1 MCRLQAKLLRV
12 WRLLTRDN
20 RYGVASDEVELEEV
34 NPHLR
39 GGRVDNHLGKTIP
52 SSPDRDSNLDLPVLS
67 SRAQHDKRIGASVDI
82 DVLKYDEDSCRAILR
97 CPATSYV
104 KLRSSLTLCGDYSVT
119 HFKMSYCR
127 KEGKDTII
135 FATAEDHKV
144 PSTVKLPEPEP
155 QPGLILPNGEINWA
169 CPCLGGMATGPCG
182 VQFREAFGCF
192 HYSEAEPK
200 GSDCYDAFQ
209 TMQTCMAQYP
219 ALYNKDGDDTSA
231 DSMNLDEGPEDQEQ
245 ITIGEQ
251 KEIQVKPS
259 ESKK

>member
-1 MCRLQAKLLRV
+1 
-12 WRLLTRDN
+12 
-20 RYGVASDEVELEEV
+20 
-34 NPHLR
+34 
-39 GGRVDNHLGKTIP
+39 
-52 SSPDRDSNLDLPVLS
+52 
-67 SRAQHDKRIGASVDI
+67 
-82 DVLKYDEDSCRAILR
+82 
-97 CPATSYV
+97 
-104 KLRSSLTLCGDYSVT
+104 
-119 HFKMSYCR
+119 MSYCR

-144 PSTVKLPEPEP
+144 PSTVQLPEPEP

-219 ALYNKDGDDTSA
+219 ALYNKDGDDASA

-259 ESKK
+259 ENPCRLNWLVKHKEHISSPVRYCRLKQLTVNSSSRVKSKGLVWLDAVAVRRARIKLHKKRQKLLELKRVTLT